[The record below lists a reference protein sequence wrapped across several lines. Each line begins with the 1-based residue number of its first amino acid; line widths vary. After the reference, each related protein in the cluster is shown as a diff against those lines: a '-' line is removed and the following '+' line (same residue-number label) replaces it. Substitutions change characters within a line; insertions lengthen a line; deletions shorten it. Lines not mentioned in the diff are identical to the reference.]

1 MPVKTP
7 PLKQSADGRPRSL
20 FLDIKHPLPTDDSIS
35 SSASSARAAPRVFSY
50 RKGVETEKREWWD
63 IPKAPVRR
71 DPVKGISYFEFDM
84 PEHLPSSPMCPAN
97 PMHKLKGKGV
107 CVVSDMRNKMVS
119 NPARTNGYLRIVPW
133 ESKAGIHG

>member
-20 FLDIKHPLPTDDSIS
+20 FLDIKHPLPTDDSVS
-35 SSASSARAAPRVFSY
+35 SSTSSARAAPRVFPY
-50 RKGVETEKREWWD
+50 RKEVVAERREWWD
-63 IPKAPVRR
+63 EPKAPIRR
-71 DPVKGISYFEFDM
+71 DPIKGISYFEFDM

-97 PMHKLKGKGV
+97 PMHELKGKGV
-107 CVVSDMRNKMVS
+107 CVVSDMRNKMVA
-119 NPARTNGYLRIVPW
+119 NPARTNGSLHIVPW